1 MMTEKAR
8 PGIAPREVRR
18 RGRIVGRAETPRGTW
33 RVELDPTH
41 PGEPPTRYLV
51 FKDTGTVPFF
61 HLDNRDAEDLT
72 DALIRELRPAGYPIQ
87 PVEGQPRVSVE
98 RKRDRLAVVTPR
110 QSASLSKAD
119 AVGLFQALA
128 AALSREPE

>member
-1 MMTEKAR
+1 M
-8 PGIAPREVRR
+8 
-18 RGRIVGRAETPRGTW
+18 GRAETRRGTW

-41 PGEPPTRYLV
+41 PGEPPTRCLV

-61 HLDNRDAEDLT
+61 HLDNRDAEDLI
-72 DALIRELRPAGYPIQ
+72 DALIRELSPAGYPIQ
-87 PVEGQPRVSVE
+87 PVEGQPQVSVE

-110 QSASLSKAD
+110 RQASLSEAD
-119 AVGLFQALA
+119 ALTLFRALA

>member
-1 MMTEKAR
+1 M
-8 PGIAPREVRR
+8 RR
-18 RGRIVGRAETPRGTW
+18 RGRIVGTAETPRGTW

-41 PGEPPTRYLV
+41 LDEPPIRYLL

-72 DALIRELRPAGYPIQ
+72 DALIRELKPAGYPIQ
-87 PVEGQPRVSVE
+87 PVAGQPAVSVE